1 MVKNASDTAILPAN
15 HSRTGS
21 FQMKL
26 AIRLFFRTLRI
37 VLIPFMLLWELLTTP
52 KGIVRPLQDQ
62 QHVDEQTRNLVLYQ
76 FKTCPFCIKVR
87 REIRRLSLNI
97 ELRDAQHDEQNRA
110 ALLQGGGS
118 VQVPCLKISDAQG
131 NSRWLYESSAINAYL
146 HEHFAL
152 SN

>member
-1 MVKNASDTAILPAN
+1 
-15 HSRTGS
+15 
-21 FQMKL
+21 MKW
-26 AIRLFFRTLRI
+26 AIRIFFRTLRI

-52 KGIVRPLQDQ
+52 KGIVRTPGDQ
-62 QHVDEQTRNLVLYQ
+62 QMVDEQTRHMVLYQ

-97 ELRDAQHDEQNRA
+97 EMRDAQHDQQNRA

-118 VQVPCLKISDAQG
+118 VQVPCLKITDAQG

-146 HEHFAL
+146 HEHFAR
-152 SN
+152 